1 MLAVFAQI
9 SLALEIANWSWQMK
23 PNPGFCRQSVG
34 GCAGVTVISIY
45 RFVLELIVDRNE
57 LCSRLLTEPSVA
69 VGGGQPPFSENVV
82 GLYGHQNSGC

>member
-1 MLAVFAQI
+1 MQAVA
-9 SLALEIANWSWQMK
+9 
-23 PNPGFCRQSVG
+23 SVATEVVVAATLVVTIG